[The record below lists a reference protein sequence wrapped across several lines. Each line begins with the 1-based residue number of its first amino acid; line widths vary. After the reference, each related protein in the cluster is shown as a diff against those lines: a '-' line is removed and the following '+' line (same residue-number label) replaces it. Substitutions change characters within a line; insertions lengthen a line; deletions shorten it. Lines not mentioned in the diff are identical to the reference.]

1 MKTAFLFPGQGS
13 QYVGMGQALF
23 EQFEVVREVYAEA
36 EKVLGWDVAALC
48 FEGPEAKLNQ
58 TQYTQP
64 ALLTTSIAA
73 WRAIGSPIDA
83 ASALAGHSLG
93 EYTALVAAGALSFS
107 DAVRTVHLRGRFMQ
121 EAVPEGEGAMA
132 AIIGLKRQAVDAIC
146 AEVSEVSEVAKG
158 SGIVSAANYN
168 GPIQVV
174 IAGEAKAVEKAMAV
188 ARENG
193 AKRSIR
199 LAVSVPSH
207 CALMQS
213 ASVKLSSELDQVEGQ
228 DFKVPLINNLSA
240 AKVTTWKAA
249 KAGLVSQVSC
259 PLLWEEIITVM
270 LKDEIELF
278 FEVGPGKVLAGL
290 QKRIDRRSKLVNVE
304 DPEGA
309 SLGLA
314 VLRQ

>member
-1 MKTAFLFPGQGS
+1 MGIAFLFPGQGS
-13 QYVGMGQALF
+13 QYVGMGQSLF
-23 EQFEVVREVYAEA
+23 QQFEVVREVYAEA
-36 EKVLGWDVAALC
+36 EKVLGWDVASLC
-48 FEGPEAKLNQ
+48 FDGPEIRLNQ

-64 ALLTTSIAA
+64 ALLTSSIAA
-73 WRAIGSPIDA
+73 WRAMGSPIDS

-107 DAVRTVHLRGRFMQ
+107 DAVRIVHLRGQFMQ

-132 AIIGLKRQAVDAIC
+132 AIIGLKREAVDAIC
-146 AEVSEVSEVAKG
+146 ADVSETDGV
-158 SGIVSAANYN
+158 VSAANYN

-174 IAGEAKAVEKAMAV
+174 IAGETKAVDRAMEV
-188 ARENG
+188 ARNNG

-207 CALMQS
+207 CSLMQT
-213 ASVKLSSELDQVEGQ
+213 ASVKLSSELDKIEGR
-228 DFKVPLINNLSA
+228 DFKVPLLSNLSA
-240 AKVTTWKAA
+240 TKVTTWEAA

-270 LKDEIELF
+270 LKDKIELF

-304 DPEGA
+304 DPEGV

-314 VLRQ
+314 ILRQ

>member
-13 QYVGMGQALF
+13 QYIGMGQALF
-23 EQFEVVREVYAEA
+23 EQFSVVRDVYAEA
-36 EKVLGWDVAALC
+36 KAVLGWDAATLC
-48 FEGPEAKLNQ
+48 FEGPEARLNQ

-64 ALLTTSIAA
+64 ALLTASIAA
-73 WRAIGSPIDA
+73 WRAMGSPIDS

-107 DAVRTVHLRGRFMQ
+107 DAVRIVHLRGRFMQ
-121 EAVPEGEGAMA
+121 EAVPEGKGAMA

-146 AEVSEVSEVAKG
+146 NEVSKETG
-158 SGIVSAANYN
+158 LVSAANYN

-174 IAGEAKAVEKAMAV
+174 IAGEAAAVEKAMAAALDV
-188 ARENG
+188 G
-193 AKRSIR
+193 AKRAIR

-207 CALMQS
+207 CALMQN
-213 ASVKLSSELDQVEGQ
+213 ASVKLSAELDQVEGR

-240 AKVTTWKAA
+240 AKVMTWKEA
-249 KAGLVSQVSC
+249 KAGLIQQVAC
-259 PLLWEEIITVM
+259 PLLWEESITLM
-270 LKDEIELF
+270 LKDKIELF

-304 DPEGA
+304 DPEGV